1 MAVAVAFL
9 LQFSLAMAF
18 TTDKESHVTDDE
30 QSNELMRN
38 RTLHITR
45 INANPAN
52 DWWVTQSF

>member
-18 TTDKESHVTDDE
+18 TTDKESYVTDDE

-52 DWWVTQSF
+52 DWWVTQ

>member
-18 TTDKESHVTDDE
+18 TIDKESHVTDDE

-52 DWWVTQSF
+52 DWWVT